1 MNTQIKRINGNGA
14 APAPSFS
21 GLVDR
26 FFQDTLTSFLGDGVQ
41 LASRSRVPVNVR
53 ETDKSIEMEFVA
65 PGLRKEDFKVKVNRE
80 VLSVSYEPATESP
93 EQEHGWLRREFQ
105 VHPFSHSFRLDD
117 VFDAQAIQAR
127 YTDGILHISIPGKEG
142 AQPLHRLIDVN

>member
-26 FFQDTLTSFLGDGVQ
+26 FFQDTLTNFLGDGVQ
-41 LASRSRVPVNVR
+41 PVSRSRVPVNVR
-53 ETDKSIEMEFVA
+53 ETEKSIEMEFVA
-65 PGLRKEDFKVKVNRE
+65 PGLRKEDFKVKVNRD
-80 VLSVSYEPATESP
+80 VLHVSYEPEVESQAQ
-93 EQEHGWLRREFQ
+93 EQSWLRREFQ
-105 VHPFSHSFRLDD
+105 VNPFSHSFRLDE

-127 YTDGILHISIPGKEG
+127 YVDGILHISIPGKEG
-142 AQPLHRLIDVN
+142 AQPLHRLVEVN